1 MLEEV
6 VTSSRWRSISVARRS
21 PLKSPDLAWPDPD
34 LLELAIRLISTVIS
48 WVSTSP
54 PPPLMRFVA
63 PGGSD
68 SSVSLWTNAS
78 SSDLTS
84 STSPSN
90 E

>member
-1 MLEEV
+1 MKIEEDLQKKDMKKD
-6 VTSSRWRSISVARRS
+6 
-21 PLKSPDLAWPDPD
+21 LKSPDLAWPDPD
-34 LLELAIRLISTVIS
+34 LPELAIRLISTVIS

-54 PPPLMRFVA
+54 PPPSTRFAA
-63 PGGSD
+63 PGGSG
-68 SSVSLWTNAS
+68 SSVSLWTNTS